1 MLKSARSGAVAGA
14 TLRRVLS
21 QRCGYGGTRERRPRG
36 ERVEGDARRPK
47 DVRRTTR
54 SSTDRVALDYA
65 REGGIM
71 VCQSM
76 EYGRRGAAWEAAHEH
91 LLSCAQRVRRA
102 HTPQQR
108 PALLRQQ
115 CAQLRAADGYD
126 GSSSVADTS
135 VAPPDLVSLLQELSA
150 AERRLS
156 LLFGFL
162 ERCGALQMC
171 LESDRRE
178 RVTTALLQNAQ
189 QRLTTLIS
197 MRVRQCLAVV
207 DGIDMQLS
215 HSYLSSALSGQT
227 YESGLMLA
235 RRQQA
240 CAALGELSSLLR
252 NACAPLAAESAALA
266 ERAAWRAGTSAPSA
280 ISHDGVH
287 RLHPVL
293 AALATLRETQ
303 EALRATRA
311 ARAARAAHAQAGDGA
326 AGASSKPQL
335 LQPSHVVVPDL
346 SSLPCMQDR
355 PDSSETARAFWP
367 LSGAALQW
375 SPTGETQAAF
385 GFGFGH

>member
-1 MLKSARSGAVAGA
+1 MAKVPNSVGTTASACFACRSM
-14 TLRRVLS
+14 
-21 QRCGYGGTRERRPRG
+21 
-36 ERVEGDARRPK
+36 VEGSR
-47 DVRRTTR
+47 
-54 SSTDRVALDYA
+54 
-65 REGGIM
+65 I
-71 VCQSM
+71 
-76 EYGRRGAAWEAAHEH
+76 AAWEAAQEH

-115 CAQLRAADGYD
+115 CAQLRVADGYD
-126 GSSSVADTS
+126 GSSSEADTS
-135 VAPPDLVSLLQELSA
+135 VAPPDLVRLLQELSA

-156 LLFGFL
+156 LLIGFL
-162 ERCGALQMC
+162 QRCGALQMC
-171 LESDRRE
+171 LERDRRE

-215 HSYLSSALSGQT
+215 HSDLSSALSGQT
-227 YESGLMLA
+227 DECGPMLA

-266 ERAAWRAGTSAPSA
+266 ERAAWRAGTSAPST
-280 ISHDGVH
+280 ITHGDVH
-287 RLHPVL
+287 RLRPVL

-311 ARAARAAHAQAGDGA
+311 AHAQAVDGA
-326 AGASSKPQL
+326 AGTSSKPQL

-346 SSLPCMQDR
+346 SSLPCMQGR
-355 PDSSETARAFWP
+355 PFLSETARSFWP

-375 SPTGETQAAF
+375 SPRESQDPPLAF
-385 GFGFGH
+385 QGLGSVNSIQFV

>member
-1 MLKSARSGAVAGA
+1 M
-14 TLRRVLS
+14 
-21 QRCGYGGTRERRPRG
+21 
-36 ERVEGDARRPK
+36 
-47 DVRRTTR
+47 VR
-54 SSTDRVALDYA
+54 
-65 REGGIM
+65 
-71 VCQSM
+71 QSM
-76 EYGRRGAAWEAAHEH
+76 AFGRRGAAWEAAHEH

-135 VAPPDLVSLLQELSA
+135 VAPPDLVRLLQELSS

-311 ARAARAAHAQAGDGA
+311 ARAAHAQAGDGA

>member
-1 MLKSARSGAVAGA
+1 M
-14 TLRRVLS
+14 
-21 QRCGYGGTRERRPRG
+21 
-36 ERVEGDARRPK
+36 
-47 DVRRTTR
+47 VRH
-54 SSTDRVALDYA
+54 
-65 REGGIM
+65 
-71 VCQSM
+71 SM
-76 EYGRRGAAWEAAHEH
+76 AYGRRAAWEAAHEH

-227 YESGLMLA
+227 YECGLMLA

-303 EALRATRA
+303 EALRVT
-311 ARAARAAHAQAGDGA
+311 RAAHAQAGDGA

-375 SPTGETQAAF
+375 SPTGRPKPPLGLGSVNSDRSDIRF
-385 GFGFGH
+385 G